1 MLPEGPFAILLES
14 KQALARTIAKSGAT
28 ENKGN
33 QNNLVQHPESVV
45 LGIYIRWSSSTI
57 AYYNVYGMNQE
68 GRGGNHRLP

>member
-14 KQALARTIAKSGAT
+14 KQALARTVAKSGAT

-45 LGIYIRWSSSTI
+45 LVIYIRWSSSTI
-57 AYYNVYGMNQE
+57 AYNVYGMTQK

>member
-1 MLPEGPFAILLES
+1 MLPEGPFAILLET
-14 KQALARTIAKSGAT
+14 KQAVVVAKSGAT

-57 AYYNVYGMNQE
+57 AYYNVYRMTQE